1 MEQQNRRGRK
11 GYEKDERKRLIK
23 MSTRA
28 YDNDPRIK
36 AELKREA
43 EEKAAAKQ
51 AKKDAQASK
60 YREKERLL
68 KVEDDNKQAV
78 IDAKKA

>member
-1 MEQQNRRGRK
+1 
-11 GYEKDERKRLIK
+11 

-28 YDNDPRIK
+28 YDFDPRIK

-51 AKKDAQASK
+51 AKKDA
-60 YREKERLL
+60 
-68 KVEDDNKQAV
+68 
-78 IDAKKA
+78 